1 MISSRNSSLI
11 STNAKNISSAAIL
24 SLTGSIPWI
33 LLAKDL
39 RLAVVPA
46 ILLFAIFVAND
57 QIRFKLSRTALTVI
71 LIIVE
76 IMLVRSGAIPEGSQ
90 SYRLAYQSTLI
101 SLLPAF
107 FVTANHSKVRNVLAI
122 NVVVA
127 LLVLLIAEV
136 ALSVISPKEVQQDKW
151 QNLLTEFS
159 EAPIREIDPKITII
173 EIEEDD
179 VLGDTHFSQ
188 QRLTTDQPKDF
199 SQRVLF
205 FGGSTTFDAE
215 VSDEHTFPSQTQRF
229 LNDMRLN
236 VRVENHGLIGA
247 SAIHLNR
254 ELLQIKLSSE
264 DIVVYFIGVNEAKN
278 AIIYRN
284 PVRRLAMRF
293 TNVEK
298 FTDWIFRNTNVGYL
312 LNNALDVG
320 KATID
325 GKSFEETESALNEAK
340 DYVTSQGGAFVSI
353 IQPHVF
359 TRSQPLSYEIAM
371 RESMGA
377 YPEVIDAVYP
387 QLSDLVLDLDNSYD
401 ARSIFD
407 DLQTSPFLDWCH
419 VDRSGNESI
428 AKFMVRVL
436 RPFLD

>member
-1 MISSRNSSLI
+1 MISSRNSPLGSA
-11 STNAKNISSAAIL
+11 SFRNITSALIL
-24 SLTGSIPWI
+24 SLIGSVPWI
-33 LLAKDL
+33 LLAKNL
-39 RLAVVPA
+39 RLALIPA
-46 ILLFAIFVAND
+46 VFLFVIFVVNEK
-57 QIRFKLSRTALTVI
+57 IHLKLSRTALTIV

-101 SLLPAF
+101 SILPAL
-107 FVTANHSKVRNVLAI
+107 FVIANRSKVRNVLAI

-136 ALSVISPKEVQQDKW
+136 ALAVISPKEIQQDKW
-151 QNLLTEFS
+151 QNLITKFS
-159 EAPIREIDPKITII
+159 EAPIREIDPKITIVNI
-173 EIEEDD
+173 ERAD
-179 VLGDTHFSQ
+179 VFGDTYSFQ
-188 QRLTTDQPKDF
+188 QRLTTNQPKNF
-199 SQRVLF
+199 SKNVII
-205 FGGSTTFDAE
+205 FGGSTTFGGE
-215 VSDEHTFPSQTQRF
+215 VSDEYTFPSQTQKF
-229 LNDMRLN
+229 LNNLGFN
-236 VRVENHGLIGA
+236 VRIENYGLIGA

-264 DIVVYFIGVNEAKN
+264 DIVIYFIGVNEAKN
-278 AIIYRN
+278 AIVYRN

-293 TNVEK
+293 KNVEK

-325 GKSFEETESALNEAK
+325 GESFEDTESALNEAK
-340 DYVTSQGGAFVSI
+340 DFVTSQGGTFLSV

-359 TRSQPLSYEIAM
+359 TRAQPLPYEIAI
-371 RESMGA
+371 RESIGT
-377 YPEVIDAVYP
+377 YPQVIDAVYP
-387 QLSDLVLDLDNSYD
+387 KLSDLVLDSENSSD
-401 ARSIFD
+401 ARSVFD

-419 VDRSGNESI
+419 LDRLGNELI

-436 RPFLD
+436 QPFLD